1 MQSARLFSF
10 QFNVRLTFIE
20 PGPASMKCGYLGVYG
35 LHCLTGNILFLFLL
49 GEGEGEGEGGGG
61 GGGEKKGISFK
72 GQILL
77 LLNNL
82 LFRLTYMLWQNAW
95 LTWPMK

>member
-1 MQSARLFSF
+1 M
-10 QFNVRLTFIE
+10 E
-20 PGPASMKCGYLGVYG
+20 
-35 LHCLTGNILFLFLL
+35 
-49 GEGEGEGEGGGG
+49 EDGGGKEKEKEKEEE
-61 GGGEKKGISFK
+61 GGGEKGIRFK